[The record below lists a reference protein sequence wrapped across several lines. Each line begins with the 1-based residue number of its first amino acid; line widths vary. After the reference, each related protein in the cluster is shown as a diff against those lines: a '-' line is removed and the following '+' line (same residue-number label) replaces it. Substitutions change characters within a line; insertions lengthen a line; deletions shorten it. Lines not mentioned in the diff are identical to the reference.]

1 MRPRQSDAHR
11 GAARHAHA
19 ADFFLVVT
27 LQGKHSREWP
37 FYQKWRASMGRPHV
51 RPVCFAVHSGYC
63 QSRTPSVPSGPEAD
77 SIRALIDTDR
87 AKVFRRFAD
96 PGDLGG
102 QTFRFRPRDW
112 NEKALTVNA
121 VRAFSFGLSSSSSC
135 GKALCPAAAFRRP
148 LPVANAASAR
158 SASGYPSLRPFY
170 SQGRPRWAH
179 PCRNR
184 NAP

>member
-19 ADFFLVVT
+19 VDFFLVVT

-63 QSRTPSVPSGPEAD
+63 QSRTPSVPSGRSLARME
-77 SIRALIDTDR
+77 
-87 AKVFRRFAD
+87 RRGSGCSRIS
-96 PGDLGG
+96 GDLGG

-121 VRAFSFGLSSSSSC
+121 VRAFSFGLSSFSSC
-135 GKALCPAAAFRRP
+135 DKALCPAAAFRRP

>member
-1 MRPRQSDAHR
+1 MLPTFSLLSPFRENIAENARSIKNGGQPWGGGMYGQSVLR
-11 GAARHAHA
+11 C
-19 ADFFLVVT
+19 L
-27 LQGKHSREWP
+27 P
-37 FYQKWRASMGRPHV
+37 
-51 RPVCFAVHSGYC
+51 GYC

-102 QTFRFRPRDW
+102 QTFRSRPRDW
-112 NEKALTVNA
+112 NEKALTVNS
-121 VRAFSFGLSSSSSC
+121 VRAFSFGLSSFSSC